1 MGKKTTVSFKI
12 DHLDPMGQG
21 VYKSDDEI
29 FFLSGTL
36 SPWRRGEAQI
46 SASKKNIHFGYLV
59 SPEKLTTPSPLR
71 KVLSVSTL
79 MNVMD
84 AIIFILTMSKR

>member
-1 MGKKTTVSFKI
+1 
-12 DHLDPMGQG
+12 MGQG

-29 FFLSGTL
+29 FYFRNIPGEE
-36 SPWRRGEAQI
+36 GEAQI

-59 SPEKLTTPSPLR
+59 SPEKLTKSHLLE